1 MSAAL
6 RRSFAS
12 LEVPN
17 YKRWFAGQLISVSG
31 NWMQIIAETWLILTL
46 TGSALAVGITAALQ
60 FLPMLLAGA
69 WGGLVADRSN
79 KHSLL
84 IRTQAAMAIPA
95 FALFA
100 LSVGGAIAP
109 WMVFGLVFVRG
120 CVLAIDSPAR
130 QSFVIEIVGNDRL
143 VNAVGLNSVL
153 IHSSRIIGPAIAGV
167 AIATIGVDFC
177 FAVNAL
183 SFVAM
188 IVALRGMDTSKLRTP
203 DRVPRERGAVRA
215 GLRYVRANRQLA
227 IPLGMMAV
235 IGTLGFNFQV
245 LLPLF
250 ATFTFHGGAAA
261 YTVMAAA
268 MGVGS
273 VIGALIASSR
283 GRVSEHLLVGGAIA
297 FGATALLV
305 AAAPT
310 ITVAVLALI
319 PLGTATVTFAAAA
332 NSSVQLGADPS
343 MRGRVM
349 ALYMIVFMG
358 STPIGGPITGWLS
371 GAMGPRAGLVMA
383 GLAGFVAAAGAA
395 IAFRRR
401 PLVEVEVAS
410 SSEDDL
416 GTSQVFAP
424 GAPAPAPRWP
434 RRRSERRRGSQ
445 SPQRRSP
452 ALSRRGQ

>member
-1 MSAAL
+1 MSAAI

-12 LEVPN
+12 LDVPN
-17 YKRWFAGQLISVSG
+17 YRRWFGGQLISVSG
-31 NWMQIIAETWLILTL
+31 NWMQIVAETWLILTL
-46 TGSALAVGITAALQ
+46 TGSALAVGVTAALQ

-79 KHSLL
+79 KHRLL
-84 IRTQAAMAIPA
+84 IRTQAAMAVPA

-109 WMVFGLVFVRG
+109 WMVFALVFARG

-130 QSFVIEIVGNDRL
+130 QSFVIEIVGSDRL

-153 IHSSRIIGPAIAGV
+153 IHSSRILGPALAGLM
-167 AIATIGVDFC
+167 IATIGVDLC
-177 FAVNAL
+177 FAVNAF
-183 SFVAM
+183 SFLAM
-188 IVALRGMDTSKLRTP
+188 IVALRGMDTGALTTP
-203 DRVPRERGAVRA
+203 DRAPRERHAVRA
-215 GLRYVRANRQLA
+215 GLRYVRANHLLA

-250 ATFTFHGGAAA
+250 AHFTFDGGATA

-273 VIGALIASSR
+273 VIGALVASSR
-283 GRVSEHLLVGGAIA
+283 GRVSERLLVVGAVA
-297 FGATALLV
+297 FGLTALLV
-305 AAAPT
+305 SVSPT

-319 PLGTATVTFAAAA
+319 PLGAATVTFAAAA
-332 NSSVQLGADPS
+332 NSFVQLNAEPS

-371 GAMGPRAGLVMA
+371 GVAGPRAGLVMA
-383 GLAGFVAAAGAA
+383 GVAALVAAAGAA
-395 IAFRRR
+395 VAFRRQQAA
-401 PLVEVEVAS
+401 EAEAS
-410 SSEDDL
+410 ESAADP
-416 GTSQVFAP
+416 GTAPECGP
-424 GAPAPAPRWP
+424 GAPARTPSSARRRNGSRRAPR
-434 RRRSERRRGSQ
+434 
-445 SPQRRSP
+445 SPGQPSR
-452 ALSRRGQ
+452 ALSRRGP

>member
-12 LEVPN
+12 LDVPN
-17 YKRWFAGQLISVSG
+17 YRRWFAGQLISVSG
-31 NWMQIIAETWLILTL
+31 NWMQLVAETWLVLTL
-46 TGSALAVGITAALQ
+46 TGSALAVGVTSALQ
-60 FLPMLLAGA
+60 FLPILLVGA

-79 KHSLL
+79 KHALL
-84 IRTQAAMAIPA
+84 MRTQAAMAIPA
-95 FALFA
+95 AILFG
-100 LSVGGAIAP
+100 LSVAGVVAP
-109 WMVFGLVFVRG
+109 WMVFVIVFLRG
-120 CVLAIDSPAR
+120 SVLAIDSPAR
-130 QSFVIEIVGNDRL
+130 QSFVIEIVGDDRL

-153 IHSSRIIGPAIAGV
+153 IHSSRIIGPALAGV

-188 IVALRGMDTSKLRTP
+188 IIALRGMDTSLLRTP
-203 DRVPRERGAVRA
+203 DRAPRERGAVRA
-215 GLRYVRANRQLA
+215 GLRYVLANRQLA
-227 IPLGMMAV
+227 IPLGMMAL

-250 ATFTFHGGAAA
+250 AHFTFDGGATA

-273 VIGALIASSR
+273 VIGSLIASSR
-283 GRVSEHLLVGGAIA
+283 ARVSERLLVIGALA
-297 FGATALLV
+297 FGVTALIV

-358 STPIGGPITGWLS
+358 STPIGGPITGFLS
-371 GAMGPRAGLVMA
+371 GTLGPRAALVMA
-383 GLAGFVAAAGAA
+383 GIAALSAAAGGA

-401 PLVEVEVAS
+401 PLAVEAEALQSEV
-410 SSEDDL
+410 DL

-434 RRRSERRRGSQ
+434 RRRSEPHRDSR
-445 SPQRRSP
+445 SPRPRSP